1 MKTVTASILRIELKK
16 HLDLV
21 SKSFQTI
28 IIPRNKMEEAVIMM
42 PLSEYN
48 ALSETNYLLSSKA
61 NRKRLKESIEQVEKG
76 KTTEFE
82 L

>member
-1 MKTVTASILRIELKK
+1 MKTVTTTTLRVQLKY

-28 IIPRNKMEEAVIMM
+28 IVPRNNNDEPVVMM

-48 ALSETNYLLSSKA
+48 SLNETNYLLSSKA
-61 NRKRLKESIEQVEKG
+61 NKARLLESIEQIEGG
-76 KTTEFE
+76 KTVEFK

>member
-1 MKTVTASILRIELKK
+1 MKTVTTTTLRIKLKQ

-28 IIPRNKMEEAVIMM
+28 IIPRNNMGEAVVMM

-48 ALSETNYLLSSKA
+48 SLSETNYILSSKNNKA
-61 NRKRLKESIEQVEKG
+61 RLQESIEQVENG
-76 KTTEFE
+76 ETVEFK

>member
-1 MKTVTASILRIELKK
+1 MKTVTTTTLRVQLKY

-28 IIPRNKMEEAVIMM
+28 IIPRNKNDEAIVMM

-48 ALSETNYLLSSKA
+48 ALNETNYLLSSEANKA
-61 NRKRLKESIEQVEKG
+61 KLLESIEQVSDG
-76 KTTEFE
+76 KVIEFK